1 MEVAANNRRRANV
14 NYLMRDQY
22 MYFCKNKS
30 KDIKYIKEDV
40 YRKIINTLSEKMW
53 AKLMRTGL
61 LSLGFGI
68 GELEIVK
75 KRTKTYVLKDGSIS
89 VNFPISFNATM
100 RLYEEDEDAKRRHIK
115 VRKLD
120 NDFSYRIRFRPN
132 KSMLNNRMYL
142 SFKPFE
148 SKRRQ
153 FSQDIID
160 NKIDALLYEK

>member
-1 MEVAANNRRRANV
+1 MEVAANSRRRAHV
-14 NYLMRDQY
+14 NYSSRDQY

-30 KDIKYIKEDV
+30 KDIKYIREDV
-40 YRKIINTLSEKMW
+40 HSRIINALSEGMW

-75 KRTKTYVLKDGSIS
+75 KRTKVYVLKDGSLS
-89 VNFPISFNATM
+89 VNLPVNNPATR

>member
-1 MEVAANNRRRANV
+1 MEIAANSRRRAHI
-14 NYLMRDQY
+14 NYCGRDQY

-30 KDIKYIKEDV
+30 KDIKYIKEGV
-40 YRKIINTLSEKMW
+40 HRKIIKTLSEKMW

-75 KRTKTYVLKDGSIS
+75 KRTKVYVLKDGSLS
-89 VNFPISFNATM
+89 VNFPVDIPATR

-115 VRKLD
+115 VRKID
-120 NDFSYRIRFRPN
+120 NDFSYRVRFRPN
-132 KSMLNNRMYL
+132 KSTLNNRMYL

-160 NKIDALLYEK
+160 NKIDALLYER

>member
-1 MEVAANNRRRANV
+1 MEVAANSRRRAQI
-14 NYLMRDQY
+14 NYSMRDQY
-22 MYFCKNKS
+22 IYFIRNRS
-30 KDIKYIKEDV
+30 KDIKFIKEGV
-40 YRKIINTLSEKMW
+40 HRKIIKALSEKMW

-61 LSLGFGI
+61 LSLGFGV
-68 GELEIVK
+68 GELEVVK
-75 KRTKTYVLKDGSIS
+75 KRTKVYVRKDGSLS
-89 VNFPISFNATM
+89 VNLPVDIPAT
-100 RLYEEDEDAKRRHIK
+100 RKLYEEDEDARRNHVK

-120 NDFSYRIRFRPN
+120 NDFSYRVRFRPN